1 MDEWSYYDVQTI
13 REGTSYLNG
22 VPPQRMD
29 LDLATVGELA
39 AHTVPAFGGAMI

>member
-1 MDEWSYYDVQTI
+1 MMFRLFGRVLV
-13 REGTSYLNG
+13 TSMVFQG
-22 VPPQRMD
+22 PQLMA